1 MSSTKWLAIL
11 AIAAIL
17 VMGAGTFVIMGG
29 LQIGQ
34 PAVQQSTVQGR
45 ITAFV
50 VPSQTTTT
58 GHVTVT
64 VLPH

>member
-17 VMGAGTFVIMGG
+17 VMGAGTFILMGG
-29 LQIGQ
+29 LHGIQ
-34 PAVQQSTVQGR
+34 PVTPPSTAQGR
-45 ITAFV
+45 VTAFV
-50 VPSQTTTT
+50 VPSESTTT

-64 VLPH
+64 VLPS